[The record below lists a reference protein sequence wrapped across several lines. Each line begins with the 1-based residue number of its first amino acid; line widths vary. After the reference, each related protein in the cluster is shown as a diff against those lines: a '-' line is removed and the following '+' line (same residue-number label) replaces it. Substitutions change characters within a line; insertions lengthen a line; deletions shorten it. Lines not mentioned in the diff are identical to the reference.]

1 MSSQKG
7 EDGDDSSNFVLPGML
22 VSSVR
27 SARDAFA
34 ALEKVDVTLRRA
46 AIGKVEKE
54 TLESRKSK

>member
-1 MSSQKG
+1 
-7 EDGDDSSNFVLPGML
+7 ML

-27 SARDAFA
+27 STRDAFA